1 MPTSLFDWLF
11 STSAL
16 GRHPGFKI
24 TKKEKGKTRTR
35 KNTKK
40 TKQLLLLY
48 LSFRPNSG
56 EPERIIQISC
66 SLRGFDSKRPITKC
80 TQRRDDMASCCQL
93 CGQQRAKTM
102 GTGLISPPPP
112 KLHSK
117 QSQMSRSQKV
127 EEENINLFQGKLRI
141 ACAWNT

>member
-40 TKQLLLLY
+40 PNNSCCSIYHLGPILESLRE
-48 LSFRPNSG
+48 SFRFPVRYVALTANGPSPSAHKG
-56 EPERIIQISC
+56 
-66 SLRGFDSKRPITKC
+66 GT
-80 TQRRDDMASCCQL
+80 TWHHAASCVASSVHRQWAL
-93 CGQQRAKTM
+93 
-102 GTGLISPPPP
+102 
-112 KLHSK
+112 
-117 QSQMSRSQKV
+117 V
-127 EEENINLFQGKLRI
+127 
-141 ACAWNT
+141 